1 MVESL
6 RTTTGHVTCRVG
18 GVVADDVSCMH
29 TGTFYTPSLILKN
42 LIYQQQQNK
51 IKES

>member
-29 TGTFYTPSLILKN
+29 TGTFYTHSILN
-42 LIYQQQQNK
+42 FE
-51 IKES
+51 ESYLPTATK